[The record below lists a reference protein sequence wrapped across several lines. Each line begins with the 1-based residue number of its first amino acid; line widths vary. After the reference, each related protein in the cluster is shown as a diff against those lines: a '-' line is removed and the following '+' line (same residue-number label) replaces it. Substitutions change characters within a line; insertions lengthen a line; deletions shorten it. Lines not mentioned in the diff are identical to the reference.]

1 MSFKAS
7 PPGRTREAPWVEELR
22 SARKDKLIG
31 GEIFLYPQIDSTN
44 QKSREYGNRGA
55 REGVVV
61 LADSQSAGK
70 GRLGREWESPGGVNL
85 YFSVLLRPPLPPAAA
100 AQVPLLAGVAVA
112 TAVSRATGL
121 EARIK
126 WPNDVLIGGKKAAGI
141 LAEMEAEGA
150 GIRFIVVGIGVNV
163 NWRQKEMP
171 PPLRKTAT
179 SLREEGK
186 KEFSRSLVAGEIFEE
201 LEKEYILFLQEG
213 FSERLRE
220 KWNGLSW
227 VNQKRVTAV
236 ALDQKWEGRALG
248 LDRDGALLLEDE
260 QGKIHRFIAGDISL
274 RL

>member
-1 MSFKAS
+1 M
-7 PPGRTREAPWVEELR
+7 EYVEEIR
-22 SARKDKLIG
+22 QARRGKLIG
-31 GEIFLYPQIDSTN
+31 RQIVFSLKTDSTN
-44 QKSREYGNRGA
+44 LQARRCALRGA
-55 REGVVV
+55 EEGLVL

-70 GRLGREWESPGGVNL
+70 GRLGREWESPEGVNL
-85 YFSVLLRPPLPPAAA
+85 YFSVVLRPPLFPPAA

-112 TAVSRATGL
+112 RAISRETGL

-141 LAEMEAEGA
+141 LAEMETEGS
-150 GIRFIVVGIGVNV
+150 GIRFVILGIGVNV
-163 NWRQKEMP
+163 NWRHNDMP
-171 PPLRKTAT
+171 PPLRETAT